1 MIQRIQSVWLFLAAL
16 ISAGLFYFGVYKAD
30 TVVNGVTVTELL
42 KATNHYPLLLIALV
56 TIILPLV
63 AIFMFKNRK
72 RQISLAV
79 IGIISNISF
88 LTVTMMKVGNINN
101 TVPTPVN
108 STYLPGAVLPVVS
121 MVFLILAIR
130 GIRKDEKLV
139 KSVDRLR

>member
-30 TVVNGVTVTELL
+30 TVLNGVTVTEHL

-72 RQISLAV
+72 RQISMAV
-79 IGIISNISF
+79 IAIISNISF
-88 LTVTMMKVGNINN
+88 LAVAIMKVGNINN
-101 TVPTPVN
+101 QVPVPVDG
-108 STYLPGAVLPVVS
+108 TYLPGAVLPVVS
-121 MVFLILAIR
+121 MVFLMLAIS